1 MEQDKGLTAI
11 INSITENLT
20 TLVRGHIELAKAEL
34 IEALKNIAKSSVL
47 FILALAM
54 VNLGIIFLFIAIGFW
69 ISETFEMASSTGF
82 FISGGLLFVTALIFV
97 GIAVAKLKSV
107 KNSRKTIDSL
117 NATTASIL
125 SFRPGKNN

>member
-1 MEQDKGLTAI
+1 
-11 INSITENLT
+11 
-20 TLVRGHIELAKAEL
+20 
-34 IEALKNIAKSSVL
+34 
-47 FILALAM
+47 
-54 VNLGIIFLFIAIGFW
+54 
-69 ISETFEMASSTGF
+69 MASSTGF

-97 GIAVAKLKSV
+97 GIAVAKLKNV